1 MNNQLL
7 EEPKTRKEKMII
19 FWLHFI
25 VLFILFFFPEI
36 VMNVGDVHHQNI
48 PTHVYVKF
56 MIYILVFYINYYI
69 LIDNSL
75 NHNNAK
81 RRLALYNVILFVVMM
96 ALCHLLWEFSSHSHP
111 HPHPQL
117 PPPAGEM
124 RPPHPPHEG
133 FHHAISVHAELSGFK
148 WLAHYMTHFVRD
160 AVMIILTMAL
170 SFALK
175 MRSRLK
181 NINHYR
187 EKLQAS
193 QHEEELNRLKSQLN
207 PHFLFNVLNS
217 IYVLIDVCPKK
228 AQCAVHELSNMLRYV
243 LYENPTTVPLKE
255 ELKFINNYIELMR
268 LRIND
273 ESVLKVTTDI
283 DYKMMEMD
291 IAPLVFIAIIENV
304 FKHGI
309 TTEKT
314 KPIEVSI
321 SAHDGIIK
329 CRTFNYFRVTDSAKK
344 TSGIGLSNLTRR
356 LKLLYGDDACL
367 KSTTEND
374 TFSIELTINLNNN
387 TIKP

>member
-1 MNNQLL
+1 MNNRLL
-7 EEPKTRKEKMII
+7 VEPKNKKEKVAT

-36 VMNVGDVHHQNI
+36 IMNVGDEHHQNI
-48 PTHVYVKF
+48 PTHVYIKF
-56 MIYILVFYINYYI
+56 IIYVSVFYINYYI
-69 LIDNSL
+69 LIDHSL
-75 NHNNAK
+75 RHDNKKRYLLFYNA
-81 RRLALYNVILFVVMM
+81 ILFIVMIT
-96 ALCHLLWEFSSHSHP
+96 LCHLLWEFSPHSHP
-111 HPHPQL
+111 HPHS
-117 PPPAGEM
+117 PAPEAVPGM
-124 RPPHPPHEG
+124 RPPGPPHTG
-133 FHHAISVHAELSGFK
+133 FHHNIGVHDELIGWK
-148 WLAHYMTHFVRD
+148 QIAHYMTHFVRD
-160 AVMIILTMAL
+160 AVMIILTMFL

-175 MRSRLK
+175 MKNRLK
-181 NINHYR
+181 NIQHYR
-187 EKLQAS
+187 EQLQAS
-193 QHEEELNRLKSQLN
+193 QREDELKSLKSQLN
-207 PHFLFNVLNS
+207 PHFLFNVLNT
-217 IYVLIDVCPKK
+217 IYVLIEVSPDK
-228 AQCAVHELSNMLRYV
+228 AQRAIHELSNMLRYV

-329 CRTFNYFRVTDSAKK
+329 CRTFNYFRVTDLAKK
-344 TSGIGLSNLTRR
+344 TSGIGLSNLIRR

-367 KSTTEND
+367 KSITEND
-374 TFSIELTINLNNN
+374 TFTIELTINLNNN